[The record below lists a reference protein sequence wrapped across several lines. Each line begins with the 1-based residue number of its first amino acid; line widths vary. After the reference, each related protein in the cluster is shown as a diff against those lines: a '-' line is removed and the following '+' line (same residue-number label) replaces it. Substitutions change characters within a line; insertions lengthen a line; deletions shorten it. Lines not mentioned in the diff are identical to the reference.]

1 MTSEERRQD
10 MLRLFSE
17 SEEPITGSELALRF
31 HVTRQIIVKD
41 IALMKAEGILVISTA
56 KGYFLQK
63 KTEIWKKRT
72 ITVCHDEKSMEE
84 ELKIIVDLGG
94 RALNTQVNHPVYGK
108 LGEELNIKSRKDIQR
123 FLKKI
128 SDTGCAPL
136 LHLTKGVHMHEIEAE
151 DEKSLDEICEAL
163 HEAGYLISE

>member
-10 MLRLFSE
+10 ILGLFRE
-17 SEEPITGSELALRF
+17 KEEAITGSELALRF

-41 IALMKAEGILVISTA
+41 IGLMKAEGIPVISTA
-56 KGYFLQK
+56 RGYFLQK
-63 KTEIWKKRT
+63 KAELWKRRT
-72 ITVCHDEKSMEE
+72 ITVSHDEKSMED
-84 ELKIIVDLGG
+84 ELRIIVDLGG
-94 RALNTQVNHPVYGK
+94 KALNTHVDHPVYGQ
-108 LGEELNIKSRKDIQR
+108 LGEELNIKSRKDIQL

-136 LHLTKGVHMHEIEAE
+136 LHLTKGIHMHTIEAE

-163 HEAGYLISE
+163 QEAGYLISK